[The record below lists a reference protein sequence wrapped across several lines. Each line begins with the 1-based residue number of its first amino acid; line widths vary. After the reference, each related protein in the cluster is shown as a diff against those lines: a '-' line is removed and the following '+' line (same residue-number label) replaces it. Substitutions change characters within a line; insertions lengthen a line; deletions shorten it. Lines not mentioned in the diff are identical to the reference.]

1 MHIDLFNTAEIT
13 IEKRQ
18 FDTFGVLVLNV
29 TDSNGHESK
38 IRFYADNLEILNIN
52 TATIKTESLS

>member
-1 MHIDLFNTAEIT
+1 MTNIDLFNTAEIT

-18 FDTFGVLVLNV
+18 WDSFGVLILNV

-38 IRFYADNLEILNIN
+38 ITFYADNLDILNIN
-52 TATIKTESLS
+52 TATIKAESF

>member
-1 MHIDLFNTAEIT
+1 MNVDLFNTAAIT

-18 FDTFGVLVLNV
+18 FDTFGVLVLNI
-29 TDSNGHESK
+29 TESDGHECK
-38 IRFYADNLEILNIN
+38 ITLYANNLEILNIN

>member
-1 MHIDLFNTAEIT
+1 MHIDLYNTAAIT

-18 FDTFGVLVLNV
+18 FDTFGVLVLNI

-38 IRFYADNLEILNIN
+38 ITFFANNLEILNIN

>member
-1 MHIDLFNTAEIT
+1 MNVDLFNTAAIT

-18 FDTFGVLVLNV
+18 FDTFGVLVLNI
-29 TDSNGHESK
+29 TESDGHECK
-38 IRFYADNLEILNIN
+38 ITLYANSLEILNIN

>member
-1 MHIDLFNTAEIT
+1 MHVDLFNTAAIT

-29 TDSNGHESK
+29 TDSDGHECK
-38 IRFYADNLEILNIN
+38 ITLYANSLEILNIN

>member
-1 MHIDLFNTAEIT
+1 MNVDLFNTATIT

-29 TDSNGHESK
+29 TDSDGHECK
-38 IRFYADNLEILNIN
+38 ITLYANSLEILNIN
-52 TATIKTESLS
+52 TATIKTES